1 MILGIY
7 CSGSLGKEILNL
19 IMTGQTENRWE
30 KIVFIDDISE
40 EKSRNGFSILTF
52 EEIKQKFSCEEMEIV
67 IATGEPY
74 YRETIRQRVKEAGYP
89 LATLI
94 SRNVSFGQGTQFREG
109 CIIFPFCYIGN
120 DVSFA
125 ENVVVHAGAK
135 VESECFVGCSSFVSL
150 GAFVGAETK
159 IGERVFIGP
168 NAAIKDNMELKNDS
182 ILGIGAVLVKSAEE
196 CGVYVG
202 NPARFLR
209 KNESHK
215 LFSNSVVGVE

>member
-19 IMTGQTENRWE
+19 IISGQIENRWE
-30 KIVFIDDISE
+30 KILFIDDISAE
-40 EKSRNGFSILTF
+40 QSWNGFNILKF
-52 EEIKQKFSCEEMEIV
+52 KDIKQNFSCSETEIV

-74 YRETIRQRVKEAGYP
+74 YRDMIWQRVKEAGYS

-94 SRNVSFGQGTQFREG
+94 SRNVSFGLGTKFREG

-120 DVSFA
+120 DVFFG
-125 ENVVVHAGAK
+125 ENVIVHAGAK
-135 VESECFVGCSSFVSL
+135 VESECLVGSNSFVSL
-150 GAFVGAETK
+150 GAFVGAETR

-168 NAAIKDNMELKNDS
+168 NAVVKDNMTVESDS
-182 ILGIGAVLVKSAEE
+182 ILGIGAVLVKSVEA

-215 LFSNSVVGVE
+215 LFGNSIVSEH

>member
-19 IMTGQTENRWE
+19 IISGQIENRWE
-30 KIVFIDDISE
+30 KILFIDDVSAE
-40 EKSRNGFSILTF
+40 QSWNGFDILKF
-52 EEIKQKFSCEEMEIV
+52 EDIKQRFSCNETEIV

-74 YRETIRQRVKEAGYP
+74 YRDVIRHRVKEAGYP

-94 SRNVSFGQGTQFREG
+94 SRNILFGMGTEFRKG

-120 DVSFA
+120 DVSFG
-125 ENVVVHAGAK
+125 ENVIVHTGAK
-135 VESECFVGCSSFVSL
+135 VESECLVGSSSFVSL
-150 GAFVGAETK
+150 GAFVGAETS

-168 NAAIKDNMELKNDS
+168 NAAVKDNMKLENDS
-182 ILGIGAVLVKSAEE
+182 VLGIGAVLVKSAEE

-209 KNESHK
+209 KNETHK
-215 LFSNSVVGVE
+215 LFGNSIVSES